1 MRFPRGQRAGKP
13 FFINCNITDPHRPFY
28 GARQTPAQ
36 KKKAARREDD
46 GTNGDDPTESEGV
59 VVPATPAEVPI
70 PSFLEDVP
78 ELRREVAQYC
88 SSIKRLDLSFAAV
101 MKALDESGEAV
112 RTCVVF
118 MSDHGMSFPFSKATV
133 YFNGTR
139 SPVLLR
145 WPGMGATQTREEM
158 VSSVDLMPTLL
169 ELMHVAAPSGIDG
182 RSWLPLLR
190 AKRSRTAIT
199 FSPTSIVLAAGSGFP
214 SAARRTLNRAL
225 MFHAWAGPTAS
236 FRVEAMSGLSYNALA
251 SAAKSDAR
259 IQARVD
265 QLLHGTT
272 LAFYDLTRDQ
282 DERRNEIDNPAYATE
297 VARMKQQMLGY
308 MERTNDPQLEVLPAC
323 AGREAREFPDGAGPE
338 RRGIA
343 RGPFS
348 TLRQI
353 LSMNRLILAFALCVV
368 SLRAQIPGVTMP
380 PANDG
385 KLRIIAFGAHPDD
398 CELQV
403 GGVGALWA
411 QQGHHVLLVSVTNG
425 DIGHWREAGGPLAQ
439 RRKREVDEAHRHP
452 RRAGWSSTTTMANS
466 SPRWKTVGPSPGSF
480 DFGTRISCWGRGP
493 MITIPTIVT
502 RACWCRTRPSWSPCR
517 FSVPTCPR

>member
-1 MRFPRGQRAGKP
+1 MSARCFLHVLTLGFFSALACAAERPLNVLLITADDMNADSPGWMGNPLKLTPTLDRFAATAHRFVNQHVSAPICQPSRSALMTGRVPHRSGALGFNPVKEGTPTLVTVLQAVGYFTAGINKLPHMMPESCFPWDVRLAGSGKNPDLIGRQTRDAISASQRAGKP

-59 VVPATPAEVPI
+59 VVPVTPAEVPI

-78 ELRREVAQYC
+78 ELRREVAQYY

-101 MKALDESGEAV
+101 MKALDESGEAA

-190 AKRSRTAIT
+190 GETQSDRDHVFTHVNSV
-199 FSPTSIVLAAGSGFP
+199 SSGIWFP
-214 SAARRTLNRAL
+214 QRCVRTLNRAL

-308 MERTNDPQLEVLPAC
+308 MERTNDPQLEYY
-323 AGREAREFPDGAGPE
+323 
-338 RRGIA
+338 
-343 RGPFS
+343 
-348 TLRQI
+348 
-353 LSMNRLILAFALCVV
+353 
-368 SLRAQIPGVTMP
+368 
-380 PANDG
+380 
-385 KLRIIAFGAHPDD
+385 
-398 CELQV
+398 
-403 GGVGALWA
+403 
-411 QQGHHVLLVSVTNG
+411 
-425 DIGHWREAGGPLAQ
+425 
-439 RRKREVDEAHRHP
+439 
-452 RRAGWSSTTTMANS
+452 RRALAGKPVNFQME
-466 SPRWKTVGPSPGSF
+466 R
-480 DFGTRISCWGRGP
+480 
-493 MITIPTIVT
+493 
-502 RACWCRTRPSWSPCR
+502 
-517 FSVPTCPR
+517 VPKKKGE